1 VIPSGFLTDNLFCL
15 VKGDYKQL
23 RGMFPHAAGKIASNG
38 PYKSVKDIYRIEGLT
53 DADKQLF
60 RQYEKQF
67 TTNPPGR
74 TFGERINGRVST

>member
-1 VIPSGFLTDNLFCL
+1 
-15 VKGDYKQL
+15 
-23 RGMFPHAAGKIASNG
+23 MFPHAAGKIASNG
-38 PYKSVKDIYRIEGLT
+38 PYKNVKDIYRIEGLT